1 MTAYQAIISSS
12 TPFTDL
18 TVWLYKI
25 AQHFVNNLA
34 PIVKAQYLAEHTD
47 HNQMVNICLWSV
59 NCSTPTLSP
68 YSG

>member
-18 TVWLYKI
+18 TVWLYNI

-47 HNQMVNICLWSV
+47 HNQMVDI
-59 NCSTPTLSP
+59 
-68 YSG
+68 